1 MTIAKSLLY
10 FVVTALFELGG
21 TYLVWLWL
29 REHKS
34 AWYAVAGAAVL
45 FVYGTLPTLQPEH
58 FGRVQAAYSGIFL
71 LIAIFW
77 GWGMDSR
84 PYTNFLL
91 NVDME
96 LNRYRES
103 FVQKML
109 KKLQS

>member
-1 MTIAKSLLY
+1 VNIAKSLFY

-21 TYLVWLWL
+21 AYLVWLWL

-45 FVYGTLPTLQPEH
+45 FVYGTLPTLQPAH

-77 GWGMDSR
+77 GWSVDKVAPDKFDIIGAVVALMGMLIIMYAPR
-84 PYTNFLL
+84 G
-91 NVDME
+91 
-96 LNRYRES
+96 
-103 FVQKML
+103 
-109 KKLQS
+109 